1 MREGMPLFQEV
12 TMTNDEGHGLSDTP
26 PSFAPKPRR
35 KAAAQDAQA
44 QPAPPAF
51 APHSRRSSSG
61 ASATQPSPASIP
73 PRAARDR
80 TPRDRTPRATAG
92 TTIGHAAT
100 QHPQQAASKA
110 STAAATTPH
119 PSAARPHT
127 THHRVRNSLIAALVI
142 VLVAALCAGFGI
154 WNWVS
159 GSLRKED
166 WLTGKTAGPATTW
179 LILGSDERDGTT
191 GSDDTPGDRTDTIL
205 ILTKPKHGPSSLI
218 SVPRDSLVQV
228 DDALL
233 KINAVMQIYGR
244 QELVAQIEDITGQ
257 KVDHV
262 AKITFGGLT
271 GVVDAL
277 GGIELCY
284 DQDVDDELSD
294 LHWKAGCHV
303 VDGHTALAFSRM
315 RYSDP
320 KGDFGRA
327 ERQRQVIGAIAKKAA
342 SPSTLMNFGTVHKVG
357 DAVLQAIT
365 VDNRTNPKTLLD
377 MLLAF
382 RNASGSSGVTGS
394 LYWSDPNYYVDGVG
408 SCVLLDNPRNLEL
421 FAQLADGTHD
431 PGAVGSAAEMG

>member
-1 MREGMPLFQEV
+1 
-12 TMTNDEGHGLSDTP
+12 MTNDEGHGLPDTP
-26 PSFAPKPRR
+26 PSFVPKPRR
-35 KAAAQDAQA
+35 KATVQDAQG
-44 QPAPPAF
+44 QPAPPSF
-51 APHSRRSSSG
+51 APYSRRSSSS
-61 ASATQPSPASIP
+61 APATQPVPASIP
-73 PRAARDR
+73 PRVARDR
-80 TPRDRTPRATAG
+80 ASRATAG
-92 TTIGHAAT
+92 ASSNAAT
-100 QHPQQAASKA
+100 NQRPQQPARSAT
-110 STAAATTPH
+110 TAAAVTAR
-119 PSAARPHT
+119 PSNARPHT
-127 THHRVRNSLIAALVI
+127 THHRVRNGLIAALVI
-142 VLVAALCAGFGI
+142 VLAAALCAGFGI

-166 WLTGKTAGPATTW
+166 WLTGKAAGPATTW

-244 QELVAQIEDITGQ
+244 QELATQIEDITGQ

-342 SPSTLMNFGTVHKVG
+342 SPATLMNFGTVRKVG
-357 DAVLQAIT
+357 DAALQAIT
-365 VDNRTNPKTLLD
+365 VDERTNPKTLLD

-382 RNASGSSGVTGS
+382 RGASGSHGITGS

-421 FAQLADGTHD
+421 FTQLADGTHD
-431 PGAVGSAAEMG
+431 PGVVGSAAELG